1 MFNSLNSTRFNRT
14 LRAAALA
21 VTIASL
27 AAACGSTTDTPA
39 TQVGVA
45 LPDLTNVTESSP
57 APTDTTAPSAG
68 LDSETSGSNPQPAPT
83 PAEPPVTD
91 PPDNRVPLV
100 VPEGAEL
107 TIFTALAA
115 DNNTPGE
122 AAKESCSVKGGG
134 TVSHGSTA
142 TIVVRDPEAKTTRT
156 ATSQCQDG
164 AWVTISDITVNDAV
178 IVVPEEPEDPAPIGQ
193 IPLPP
198 APDQVATD

>member
-1 MFNSLNSTRFNRT
+1 MFNSVNSTRFNRT

-27 AAACGSTTDTPA
+27 AAACGSTSDTPA

-57 APTDTTAPSAG
+57 APTDTTAPTAEVESA
-68 LDSETSGSNPQPAPT
+68 TSGSNPQPAPAPM
-83 PAEPPVTD
+83 PATD

-107 TIFTALAA
+107 TILTALSA
-115 DNNTPGE
+115 NNNAPGE
-122 AAKESCSVKGGG
+122 AAKESCNLSNGGG
-134 TVSHGSTA
+134 SVSHGSTA

-156 ATSQCQDG
+156 QTSQCQDG
-164 AWVTISDITVNDAV
+164 SWVRISDITVKDAV
-178 IVVPEEPEDPAPIGQ
+178 IVAPEEPEDPAPIGQ